1 MAEKFVESFDHGI
14 GALNHVWGNANIDTS
29 VAGQVTISGHGGFM
43 EKPTGP
49 SAGHGYGTY
58 TVVASL
64 KGNTEGSAAL
74 LWPGDDKWPG
84 PEYDIVEVI
93 NGKPYG
99 TVHYKG
105 GDGGDGYRS
114 VMFDGIDES
123 KVHTYTLDWQPGK
136 ITYFV
141 DGTEMGAV
149 TNKVGADHAHG
160 GVDEVF
166 GLMNRSDNTSMT
178 VYEVSYT
185 PSGGTAPA
193 APQANQAPAQHAAS
207 PIDWEALAAVATA
220 NFEKYGYWFY

>member
-1 MAEKFVESFDHGI
+1 MAEKFVESFDHGV

-136 ITYFV
+136 ITYYV

-149 TNKVGADHAHG
+149 TNKVGADYAHG

-185 PSGGTAPA
+185 PSGGTAP